1 MTVAGMRPS
10 LEEVLALDLLVLRQ
24 PEGGPLDAERHREAL
39 ATSIPRSEWCVIRR
53 DGLLVAYGYLWPLA
67 DHAWFVGGLAI
78 HPDHRNAA
86 ITAAL
91 GREMSALVKRIGA
104 RRLES
109 HVRRDNA
116 ASLRLHRRLGFAVMQ
131 ENDRAI
137 AFSADSA
144 ALLARLP
151 A

>member
-1 MTVAGMRPS
+1 MTSVRPAID
-10 LEEVLALDLLVLRQ
+10 EVLALDLKVLRALD
-24 PEGGPLDAERHREAL
+24 GGPLDPEGHRAAL
-39 ATSIPRSEWCVIRR
+39 ETSIPRSEWACIRR
-53 DGLLVAYGYLWPLA
+53 DGLLIAYGYLWSLA

-78 HPDHRNAA
+78 DPDYRSAPT
-86 ITAAL
+86 IAAL
-91 GREMSALVKRIGA
+91 GHEMAALIVRIDA
-104 RRLES
+104 QRLES

-116 ASLRLHRRLGFAVMQ
+116 ASLRLHRRLGFVVTQ

-137 AFSADSA
+137 AFSAESA